1 MQAATLALKDIH
13 TSQAIGWWPPAPG
26 WWLMAALI
34 PVMIFLLFRLYKH
47 LTRKTAIKTAKKLL
61 TELKQDLSID
71 HSKKLCALSTLIRRT
86 AISVTPRENA
96 ASLTGQ
102 AWLAFLDASVAGS
115 PFSEGVGRYLADAPY
130 RQSLPEDLDISQLI
144 SLCETWLNALSKQ
157 R

>member
-26 WWLMAALI
+26 WWLVAVLV
-34 PVMIFLLFRLYKH
+34 PVVIFLLFQLYKR

-71 HSKKLCALSTLIRRT
+71 NNKKLCTLSTLIRRT
-86 AISVTPRENA
+86 AISVAPRENVA
-96 ASLTGQ
+96 GLTGQ

-115 PFSEGVGRYLADAPY
+115 PFSEGIGRYLADAPY
-130 RQSLPEDLDISQLI
+130 RPSLPEELDISQLI
-144 SLCETWLNALSKQ
+144 SLCESWLNAQSRQ